1 MIARKRG
8 TMYEISYRC
17 PGHPKPYY
25 ERFETLEE
33 ANLRIA
39 AIEYDRAHDQLRPPT
54 KFTRKQKDGVIHKKY
69 ITVSELMDEYV
80 QIYGLNHW
88 SESTLSCNL
97 HRIRDYI
104 KPYIGGVY
112 IQDIT
117 TYDLD
122 AFYSSLLDMPAV
134 RMKGHKEQHSISPS
148 VINKVHALLRGAL
161 NQAIAWGCISTNPAM
176 NCTPPEYEYEERAVW
191 TIEEAQQAIKVCED
205 PILKSCMIL
214 AVGCSARI
222 GEVLGL
228 TWDCIDI
235 PEGEG
240 GTEHAELH
248 INKELKRCVKENLDK
263 LMRRGKCKV
272 YLRFPELKQNG
283 TTVLILKNPKNKS
296 SVRTVYLPKSVAEHL
311 LQLKKEQELMKIVL
325 GEAYKNFNLV
335 IAQPDGSPVE
345 ERLISKKLKDLIEKE
360 GFKPVVFHSLRHCST
375 SMKLKLSGGN
385 IKAVQGDTG
394 HAQARMV
401 TEIYSHIQDEDR
413 RTLAQKVEEEFFRK
427 KDHTEEETASTD
439 VSEAVKI
446 LYNNPALASL
456 LLGFR
461 SVAK

>member
-1 MIARKRG
+1 MKARKKG

-39 AIEYDRAHDQLRPPT
+39 AIEYDRTHDQLRPPT
-54 KFTRKQKDGVIHKKY
+54 KFTKKKEAGVIHKKY

-112 IQDIT
+112 IQDLT

-122 AFYSSLLDMPAV
+122 AYYSSLLDQPAV
-134 RMKGHKEQHSISPS
+134 VMKGHKEQHEISPS
-148 VINKVHALLRGAL
+148 VINKVHALMRGAL

-176 NCTPPEYEYEERAVW
+176 NCTPPDYDHEERAVW
-191 TIEEAQQAIKVCED
+191 SVEEAQRAIELCED
-205 PILKSCMIL
+205 PVLKTCMIL

-235 PEGEG
+235 PDGED
-240 GTEHAELH
+240 GTENATLH

-263 LMRRGKCKV
+263 LDRRGKCKI
-272 YLRFPELKQNG
+272 YRRFPEQKENC
-283 TTVLILKNPKNKS
+283 TTVLVLKNPKNKS

-311 LQLKKEQELMKIVL
+311 LQTKKTQQIMQTVL
-325 GEAYKNFNLV
+325 GELYKDYNLV
-335 IAQPDGSPVE
+335 ISHPDGSPVE
-345 ERLISKKLKDLIEKE
+345 ERIISGRLKSLIQKE
-360 GFKPVVFHSLRHCST
+360 NLPPVVFHSLRHCST

-427 KDHTEEETASTD
+427 KDHSEEEPANTD
-439 VSEAVKI
+439 VAAAVKI
-446 LYNNPALASL
+446 LYHNPALASL

-461 SVAK
+461 TA